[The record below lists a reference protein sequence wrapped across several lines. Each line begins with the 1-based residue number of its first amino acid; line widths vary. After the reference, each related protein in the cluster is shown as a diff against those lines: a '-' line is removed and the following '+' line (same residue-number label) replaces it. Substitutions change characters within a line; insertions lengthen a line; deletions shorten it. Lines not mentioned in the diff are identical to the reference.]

1 MPEISFV
8 LPHWFYWSGLIVFPL
23 LAMLFFRRTKSRAA
37 TQPVSITLSYLLL
50 ITGGFIGVHRL
61 YLKSFWALMFIAL
74 FSSVLF
80 INVEVRNARDTLSG
94 ALNDIKITEIKI
106 QRAERDVE
114 KGRSGAE
121 ERLAEATEKLVAV
134 KSALIDEQNNTDHW
148 NGIAQLF
155 GGGIL
160 LLLLIDAVLI
170 PKLVRARNSIEQLP
184 SDEGFHCPIVEA
196 EH

>member
-114 KGRSGAE
+114 KG
-121 ERLAEATEKLVAV
+121 AV
-134 KSALIDEQNNTDHW
+134 WCRRTT
-148 NGIAQLF
+148 
-155 GGGIL
+155 
-160 LLLLIDAVLI
+160 
-170 PKLVRARNSIEQLP
+170 
-184 SDEGFHCPIVEA
+184 C
-196 EH
+196 